1 MKKALPVW
9 MFIVIA
15 SLSALTAIAIER
27 SIFGGSNDALDQ
39 KIYALEQQL
48 AQSQAQRDSLN
59 FLLAQHQDTLHALV
73 SQENGLLNNLDALRY
88 QLARQDSLIDHLR
101 TDAPN
106 HDITT
111 DSLLHD
117 LNAIVRNMHTHA
129 GPGDNSD

>member
-1 MKKALPVW
+1 MKKSQPIW

-15 SLSALTAIAIER
+15 SLSAITAIAVER
-27 SIFGGSNDALDQ
+27 SIFGGSTDRLDQ
-39 KIYALEQQL
+39 NILALEKQL
-48 AQSQAQRDSLN
+48 AWSQAQRDSLN
-59 FLLAQHQDTLHALV
+59 SLLAQHQDTLRALV
-73 SQENGLLNNLDALRY
+73 SQEGSLLNNLDALRF
-88 QLARQDSLIDHLR
+88 QLAKQDSLIDHLR

-117 LNAIVRNMHTHA
+117 LNNIVRDMHSHN